1 MKIQF
6 LNGGLAN
13 QVFQYIFVR
22 FAEMHHP
29 GEQWFFDD
37 SFFFVNDIHNGY
49 ELEKVFGVKPNLL
62 SNYFE
67 EDVWQ
72 ELIRLKKEGSSIPQ
86 SFQEMGIP
94 MVMLAET
101 SNYTQWNP
109 FRGKVLQI
117 PANEFRPDIVNLP
130 VENIYYHGYWINKH
144 YLESYR
150 REILSELQFSQI
162 SDQKNLEYA
171 ERIKN
176 SMSVGIH
183 IRRGDFL
190 KIGWD
195 LPDDYYKV
203 NVQTILATYPEA
215 VFFVFS
221 DDLAWCEKN
230 AENLGLNL
238 AKEIVYITGN
248 VAGKNYVDMQL
259 LSMCKGILMSN
270 SSFAYL
276 AALMN
281 ENLQFVVNPTM
292 REV

>member
-1 MKIQF
+1 MI
-6 LNGGLAN
+6 L
-13 QVFQYIFVR
+13 
-22 FAEMHHP
+22 
-29 GEQWFFDD
+29 
-37 SFFFVNDIHNGY
+37 FFFVNDIHNGY

>member
-22 FAEMHHP
+22 FAELYHP
-29 GEQWFFDD
+29 GETWFFDD

-62 SNYFE
+62 SSYFE
-67 EDVWQ
+67 KDVWQ

-109 FRGKVLQI
+109 FQGKVLQI
-117 PANEFRPDIVNLP
+117 PANEFRPDIVSLQA
-130 VENIYYHGYWINKH
+130 ENIYYHGYWINKH

-150 REILSELQFSQI
+150 REILSQLQFPPI
-162 SDQKNLEYA
+162 PDQKNLEYA
-171 ERIKN
+171 ARIKN

-203 NVQTILATYPEA
+203 NAQTILAAYPEA

-221 DDLAWCEKN
+221 DEPEWCAQN

-238 AKEIVYITGN
+238 AKETIYVTGN
-248 VAGKNYVDMQL
+248 VDGKNYIDMQL

-276 AALMN
+276 SALMN